1 MHSVKTL
8 TYLPY
13 HGRVPKKKFCDA
25 PASAPVYLQDELRS
39 KIGNMENDNEEN
51 AIQKLPNFHMSFSYS
66 FFLKSVR
73 VKSVTLRQIK

>member
-39 KIGNMENDNEEN
+39 KNWKHG
-51 AIQKLPNFHMSFSYS
+51 K
-66 FFLKSVR
+66 
-73 VKSVTLRQIK
+73 

>member
-1 MHSVKTL
+1 MHQHQHQFTFKTNL
-8 TYLPY
+8 E
-13 HGRVPKKKFCDA
+13 V
-25 PASAPVYLQDELRS
+25 